1 MVDGAGGVD
10 GIQGASSLVLSPD
23 NQFLYVSG
31 QLEDSVAI
39 FSRNAMTGAL
49 TYVGKRTQGA
59 DGITTLDGARSLA
72 VSPDGRYIY
81 VSAITSNAITVF
93 NRNAVTGDLS
103 LATAV
108 TQGAGGVDGIG
119 SVSGMV
125 TDPLSQNLYAAGQTA
140 NSIAVF
146 SLPVPAVVLSTTA
159 HTVNENGPSTLLDTG
174 LQVFDADDPTLSSA
188 SVTVAS
194 GFIAGDTL
202 SVTPQGNIS
211 AAYDSGTG
219 ILTLTGVD
227 TLAAYQAVLRSVRF
241 QTGDDPSLNSG
252 QTATKTVAFRA
263 FDGTNE
269 SAAAIVTITVNG
281 SSGPP
286 SYTLNYS
293 AGPNGSINGNT
304 SQTVT
309 AGGSGSAVTAVPA
322 TGYHFQQWSDA
333 STANPRT
340 DTNVNADLS
349 VTSSFAI
356 NLYAVTASATGNG
369 SIGPASVDVA
379 HGATTAFSV
388 VPGSG
393 ASLLQVQGCGGTL
406 SGNTFTTGPITS
418 ACAVTATF
426 VANEVVVSA
435 TAGTGGSITPASEI
449 GRAHV

>member
-1 MVDGAGGVD
+1 M
-10 GIQGASSLVLSPD
+10 
-23 NQFLYVSG
+23 
-31 QLEDSVAI
+31 
-39 FSRNAMTGAL
+39 
-49 TYVGKRTQGA
+49 
-59 DGITTLDGARSLA
+59 
-72 VSPDGRYIY
+72 
-81 VSAITSNAITVF
+81 
-93 NRNAVTGDLS
+93 
-103 LATAV
+103 
-108 TQGAGGVDGIG
+108 
-119 SVSGMV
+119 
-125 TDPLSQNLYAAGQTA
+125 
-140 NSIAVF
+140 
-146 SLPVPAVVLSTTA
+146 
-159 HTVNENGPSTLLDTG
+159 NENGPSTLLDTG

-393 ASLLQVQGCGGTL
+393 ASLLQAQGCGGTL

-435 TAGTGGSITPASEI
+435 TAGTGGSITPASVTVDQGGTATFTVAPQAGYGI
-449 GRAHV
+449 VGVAGCNGSLSGNTLYGDRKSVV